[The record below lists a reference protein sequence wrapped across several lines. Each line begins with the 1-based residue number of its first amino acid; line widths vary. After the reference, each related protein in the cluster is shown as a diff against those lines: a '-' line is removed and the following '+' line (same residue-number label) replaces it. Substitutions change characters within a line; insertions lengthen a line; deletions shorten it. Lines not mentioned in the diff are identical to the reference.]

1 MTDVT
6 PSDRESES
14 VTNGPQGS
22 RVHIPIHLR
31 WGDLDALGHVNN
43 ASMFRLLEEARLRA
57 FWRPEGGFDAPS
69 TAIIGTELVSGTDT
83 MAVIA
88 RQEIEYLTPVPYGR
102 LPLDV
107 QLWIGRLG
115 GSSVEICYEVL
126 SPSVETNWVDGGI
139 SETAV
144 QITYGRASGVMVM
157 LDAATMRPRRLTE
170 TERAAWEPIVGEPI
184 QFGKRR

>member
-6 PSDRESES
+6 LSDRESES

-57 FWRPEGGFDAPS
+57 FWRPEGGFDAPA

-126 SPSVETNWVDGGI
+126 SPSVAEGA
-139 SETAV
+139 ETAE
-144 QITYGRASGVMVM
+144 QITYARASGVMVM